1 MDGSNKQITSDD
13 PQDYLAPGIAV
24 DSDHPAVA
32 AYARKLTKAITDPKA
47 QAIALFYDIRDR
59 FIYDPYNVS
68 MTPEGFR
75 ASTCV
80 SQGHG
85 FCINKAILLAAA
97 CRALGIPARLGFAD
111 VRNHLTSAKLRA
123 AMGGDNLFVFH
134 GYAEIYLNGAW
145 RKATPAFNLSLCEKA
160 GILPL
165 DFDGEN
171 DSIYHPF
178 DAQGNK
184 HMEYVRQRGVY
195 FDMPLE
201 EMRDA
206 VTAIY
211 GADMAAFAM
220 PGKTSDDHREF
231 EREVE
236 AG

>member
-1 MDGSNKQITSDD
+1 MYGSNRVIASDD
-13 PQDYLAPGIAV
+13 PQDYLAPGLAV
-24 DSDHPAVA
+24 DSDHAEVI
-32 AYARKLTKAITDPKA
+32 AYASRLTAGIADPKA
-47 QAIALFYDIRDR
+47 QAVALFYDIRDR

-68 MTPEGFR
+68 MTQEGFR
-75 ASTCV
+75 ASTCLA
-80 SQGHG
+80 QGHG

-97 CRALGIPARLGFAD
+97 CRAIGIPARLGFAD

-178 DAQGNK
+178 DRAGNK
-184 HMEYVRQRGVY
+184 HMEYVRQRGVF
-195 FDMPLE
+195 FDMPLA
-201 EMRDA
+201 EMTAA

-211 GADMAAFAM
+211 GMDMAAF
-220 PGKTSDDHREF
+220 TISDDTAGDHREF

>member
-1 MDGSNKQITSDD
+1 MDGSKRVIASDD
-13 PQDYLAPGIAV
+13 PQDYLAPGLAV
-24 DSDHPAVA
+24 DSDHAEVI
-32 AYARKLTKAITDPKA
+32 AYARRLTTGINDPKA
-47 QAIALFYDIRDR
+47 QAVALFYDIRDR

-68 MTPEGFR
+68 MTQEGFR
-75 ASTCV
+75 ASTCL

-97 CRALGIPARLGFAD
+97 CRVLGIPARLGFAD

-134 GYAEIYLNGAW
+134 GYCEIYLNGAW

-178 DAQGNK
+178 DKAGNK

-201 EMRDA
+201 EMRA
-206 VTAIY
+206 GVTAVY
-211 GADMAAFAM
+211 GMDMAAFAA
-220 PGKTSDDHREF
+220 PDKSNGDHRDF